1 MEKEFKMLEAT
12 NKQEAI
18 QSLIDVKE
26 NKPQLLPEDVRCKKG
41 LFMKLQKMTF
51 QEVRDIFIIV
61 KTKYYDSIDYS
72 NKF

>member
-1 MEKEFKMLEAT
+1 MKKEFKMLEAT

-18 QSLIDVKE
+18 QSLIDVKL

-51 QEVRDIFIIV
+51 QEVRDIFITV

>member
-1 MEKEFKMLEAT
+1 MLEAT

-18 QSLIDVKE
+18 QSLIDVKP